1 MPKVT
6 PFLMFNDQLEA
17 AIAFYTATF
26 PDSRV
31 SNIARRG
38 EDGPVTSAEFVV
50 GGQQFMG
57 YNGGPYFSFS
67 QGISLFVDCDDQAEV
82 DRYWDAL
89 VGAGAK
95 PVQCGWITDQFG
107 VTWQIV
113 PRRFTELIR
122 DTDARKVKAV
132 MAAMMT
138 MVKLDVAALE
148 RAHAEAG

>member
-1 MPKVT
+1 MSKVT

-31 SNIARRG
+31 SNVARTG
-38 EDGPVTSAEFVV
+38 EDGPVMSAEFVI
-50 GGQQFMG
+50 GGQRFMG

-67 QGISLFVDCDDQAEV
+67 QGFSLFVDCDGQEEV
-82 DRYWDAL
+82 DAYWHAL
-89 VGAGAK
+89 VNAGAT
-95 PVQCGWITDQFG
+95 PSQCGWITDQFG

-113 PRRFTELIR
+113 PRRFMELIR
-122 DTDARKVKAV
+122 DPNANKVQAV

-148 RAHAEAG
+148 NAYRQA